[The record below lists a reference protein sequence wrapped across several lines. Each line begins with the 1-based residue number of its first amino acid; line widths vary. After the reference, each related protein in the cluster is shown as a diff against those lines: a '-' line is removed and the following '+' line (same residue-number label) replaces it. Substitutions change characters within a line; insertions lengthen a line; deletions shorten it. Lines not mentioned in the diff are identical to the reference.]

1 MNESKIEQS
10 AEIHPS
16 VTLGTGV
23 QIWQFSQLRENS
35 VIGDNC
41 RIGRNVYLG
50 PGVKLGDN
58 CKIQNNALVYEPA
71 ILGTGVFI
79 GPGAILTNDS
89 YPRAVN
95 TDGSIKQSNDW
106 TASGVQVNDGASIGA
121 GSICVAPVSIG
132 AWALVGAGSIVTKD
146 VPAFGLVVGSP
157 ARQIGWV
164 GEQGVP
170 LFAEDDNIFICPKS
184 RERYELVGNVLVK
197 IEAHT

>member
-1 MNESKIEQS
+1 MNKSKIDPS
-10 AEIHPS
+10 AEVHPS
-16 VTLGTGV
+16 AIVGIGV
-23 QIWQFSQLRENS
+23 QIWQFSQLRENT
-35 VIGDNC
+35 VVGDNC

-71 ILGTGVFI
+71 NLGTGVFI
-79 GPGAILTNDS
+79 GPGVILTNDS

-95 TDGSIKQSNDW
+95 TDGSLKQSSDW

-146 VPAFGLVVGSP
+146 VPAFALVVGNP

-164 GEQGVP
+164 GEKGVP
-170 LFAEDDNIFICPKS
+170 LLAGKNNIFICPKS
-184 RERYELVGNVLVK
+184 RKRYELVANVLVK
-197 IEAHT
+197 LEA